1 VETVEL
7 TAAQMRGILIAE
19 GVFKNMAS
27 ADPASL
33 DLYWRAR
40 QSPEY
45 QECRPAEYL
54 DCRPAE
60 HRAPPAAVTYEAQ
73 RPERS
78 SRHSL
83 PQARHR
89 WASPGSRIPGPRT
102 TSLGVS
108 VDPQSGQR

>member
-27 ADPASL
+27 ADPDSL

-45 QECRPAEYL
+45 Q
-54 DCRPAE
+54 DCRPADYQT
-60 HRAPPAAVTYEAQ
+60 PPAPVTYEAQ

-83 PQARHR
+83 SQARHR